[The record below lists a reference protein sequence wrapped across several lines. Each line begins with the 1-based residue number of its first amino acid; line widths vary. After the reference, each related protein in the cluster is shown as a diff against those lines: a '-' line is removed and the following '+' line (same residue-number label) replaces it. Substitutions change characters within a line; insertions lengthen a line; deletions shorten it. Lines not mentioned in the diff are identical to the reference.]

1 MLSDKIKF
9 KIIFSDD
16 AYLLQ
21 FLRIR
26 KFNIE
31 SACESFEKY
40 FLYRKKYE
48 KWCKFDRDDMTKLWE
63 LFDTGYAYPLTD
75 RDDEGKKII
84 FIQAR
89 KFDTQKFTSVDA
101 IRLIGLIV
109 AILMEE
115 DETQISGISTI
126 SDFTGVSFSYFKVF
140 SIRDIKDFADCA
152 KNATVG
158 REKENYFVNL
168 PIFASFLF
176 EIGRKAISEKLR
188 QRLIN
193 TRNIAHLMTYV
204 DPNLLP
210 KEVFGGTKSEVEMLE
225 AFRKLYKTHE
235 SNFNAINSCD
245 IDWAAVKEKNGCD
258 IM

>member
-1 MLSDKIKF
+1 VLSDKIKF

-188 QRLIN
+188 QRHMLIQ
-193 TRNIAHLMTYV
+193 IYYQKKFLV
-204 DPNLLP
+204 EQKVKLKCLKPF
-210 KEVFGGTKSEVEMLE
+210 ESFTKPTKVISMRSTVVTLTG
-225 AFRKLYKTHE
+225 RL
-235 SNFNAINSCD
+235 
-245 IDWAAVKEKNGCD
+245 
-258 IM
+258 